1 LTDAR
6 LEALGVGKRKDRE
19 LVLLA
24 VHKAGYEPHAVRQ
37 ASNIETVASSSK
49 VSSFYLYLIDHFS
62 SAFLQIVVN
71 PMIYQNTARGD
82 SNYIPIDGSRHDKG
96 HLDFGEV
103 FDEAVR

>member
-24 VHKAGYEPHAVRQ
+24 VRKAGYEPHAVRQ

-62 SAFLQIVVN
+62 SAFLQIIVN
-71 PMIYQNTARGD
+71 PMVYQNTARGD
-82 SNYIPIDGSRHDKG
+82 SNYVPIDGSRHDKG